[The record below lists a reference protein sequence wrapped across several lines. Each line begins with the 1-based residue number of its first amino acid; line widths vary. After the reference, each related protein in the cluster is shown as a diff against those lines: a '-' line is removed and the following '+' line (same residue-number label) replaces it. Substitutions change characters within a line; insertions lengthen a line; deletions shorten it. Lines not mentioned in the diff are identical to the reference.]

1 LTKAKIVLA
10 ALVWLVVLGV
20 GVTFWKL
27 VMEPRRQSLERQA
40 EQAKELDSL
49 AKTQGTS
56 RYRQE
61 LSVGLD
67 SFSGYAI
74 FRSPAFQEQLG
85 QRGIRLKLIDDNANY
100 AARGEA
106 LAKGSI
112 QFALFPADALLKI
125 AARQATI
132 PATIIAVIDETR
144 GADAM
149 VAYKT
154 KYPDIDSL
162 NRETTRFVLLP
173 DSPSETLA
181 RVIMHDFDLRQL
193 GQQPFL
199 NVESAEALMAR
210 YRQVQPNSDEVFIT
224 WEPFVSQLLT
234 NEQLHVLVDSSRFT
248 GYIVDCLVVSRD
260 YLLKHQETVE
270 FFLECYFRT
279 LYSLKDKPALVQLML
294 QDAKLTKQNL
304 TEEQAGRLV
313 DGIQWKN
320 TQENFAHFG
329 LRAAAVVHIE
339 DVLSRIA
346 TVLVSTGA
354 IERDPVAGQYNRLF
368 FDRPLANLQTREF
381 HPELGSEQVREQ
393 AALSALTDE
402 QWSRLVP
409 VGTLSAPELIFA
421 RGSAVLTEQSRN
433 VLDELAEKL
442 KSWPQ
447 YYLTVRGSAST
458 KGDPQANR
466 ELAAKRASTA
476 VEYLLS
482 IGMAKERLR
491 AVEGGLS
498 GETRVTFQVVQVPY

>member
-1 LTKAKIVLA
+1 
-10 ALVWLVVLGV
+10 
-20 GVTFWKL
+20 
-27 VMEPRRQSLERQA
+27 
-40 EQAKELDSL
+40 
-49 AKTQGTS
+49 
-56 RYRQE
+56 
-61 LSVGLD
+61 
-67 SFSGYAI
+67 
-74 FRSPAFQEQLG
+74 
-85 QRGIRLKLIDDNANY
+85 
-100 AARGEA
+100 
-106 LAKGSI
+106 
-112 QFALFPADALLKI
+112 
-125 AARQATI
+125 
-132 PATIIAVIDETR
+132 
-144 GADAM
+144 
-149 VAYKT
+149 
-154 KYPDIDSL
+154 
-162 NRETTRFVLLP
+162 
-173 DSPSETLA
+173 
-181 RVIMHDFDLRQL
+181 
-193 GQQPFL
+193 
-199 NVESAEALMAR
+199 
-210 YRQVQPNSDEVFIT
+210 
-224 WEPFVSQLLT
+224 
-234 NEQLHVLVDSSRFT
+234 
-248 GYIVDCLVVSRD
+248 
-260 YLLKHQETVE
+260 
-270 FFLECYFRT
+270 
-279 LYSLKDKPALVQLML
+279 ML